1 MINWKDLDVTKQI
14 FYRHSNFDKYKKA
27 IDGITQ
33 GKFDFLGDGGGD
45 KFSYFLNI
53 HAFFFIMLNN
63 IRLYKIC

>member
-33 GKFDFLGDGGGD
+33 GKFDFLGDGGGGIN
-45 KFSYFLNI
+45 FHIS
-53 HAFFFIMLNN
+53 
-63 IRLYKIC
+63 